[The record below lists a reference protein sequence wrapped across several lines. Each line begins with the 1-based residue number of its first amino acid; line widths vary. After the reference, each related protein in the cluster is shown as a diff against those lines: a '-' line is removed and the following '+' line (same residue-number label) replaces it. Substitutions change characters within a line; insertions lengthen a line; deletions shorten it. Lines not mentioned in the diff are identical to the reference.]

1 MKTLKTI
8 FSVLFL
14 LLIGICYSQNYKFDK
29 VVKNSFSTQLFP
41 NQEWTNLFNSEDDSY
56 HMQIYNR
63 NDSLVSRIFDT
74 KENQVHY
81 FHIDKSDSLKL
92 YFIET
97 KNMTKNVTENK
108 FEFSE
113 IKEKKG
119 IKGIKEIALKILN
132 NKNKKVAKYKF
143 VIKETDKNYFSVFRL
158 SALETQ
164 LYNRIKSPMNFI
176 VLEAKGTNI
185 SGRFVKYKLES
196 IEDIDL
202 NITIPK

>member
-1 MKTLKTI
+1 MKTLQTKFT
-8 FSVLFL
+8 VLFL
-14 LLIGICYSQNYKFDK
+14 LFVSICYSQNYKFDK
-29 VVKNSFSTQLFP
+29 IVKNSFSTQLFP

-74 KENQVHY
+74 NENQVHY
-81 FHIDKSDSLKL
+81 FHIDKSDILKL
-92 YFIET
+92 YFMKT
-97 KNMTKNVTENK
+97 KNMSKNVNRNK

-119 IKGIKEIALKILN
+119 IKEITFKILN
-132 NKNKKVAKYKF
+132 DRDKKIAKYKF
-143 VIKETDKNYFSVFRL
+143 VIKETDKNYFSVFKL

-164 LYNRIKSPMNFI
+164 LFNKIKTPMNFI

-185 SGRFVKYKLES
+185 SGRFVKYKLET

>member
-1 MKTLKTI
+1 MKTLQRKFT
-8 FSVLFL
+8 VLFL
-14 LLIGICYSQNYKFDK
+14 LFVSICYSQNYKFDK
-29 VVKNSFSTQLFP
+29 IVKNSFSTQLFP

-92 YFIET
+92 YFMET
-97 KNMTKNVTENK
+97 KIMSKNVNGNK

-119 IKGIKEIALKILN
+119 IKEITFKILN
-132 NKNKKVAKYKF
+132 DREKKIAKYKF
-143 VIKETDKNYFSVFRL
+143 VIKETDKNYFSVFKL

-164 LYNRIKSPMNFI
+164 LFNKIKTPMNFI

-185 SGRFVKYKLES
+185 SGRFVKYKLET